1 MTPILAVVVLSSLSL
16 VSIVIITVLRP
27 DDTQA
32 VVSMAQ
38 FIVPTIA
45 VLITLI
51 KAQEAGDKAEQAV
64 VQTKATHDLVN
75 STATELRKLTASAAH
90 AEGKLE
96 GLTGEK
102 PSGSTVP
109 AGPNGNDE

>member
-1 MTPILAVVVLSSLSL
+1 MPPILAVVVLSSLSL
-16 VSIVIITVLRP
+16 ISIVIISILRP

-32 VVSMAQ
+32 VVSITQ

-45 VLITLI
+45 VLITLV
-51 KAQEAGDKAEQAV
+51 KAQEAASKAEEAV
-64 VQTKATHDLVN
+64 IQTKLTHDLVN
-75 STATELRKLTASAAH
+75 STASELIKLTATAAH

-102 PSGSTVP
+102 PMGETTP
-109 AGPNGNDE
+109 TGPNGNEE

>member
-16 VSIVIITVLRP
+16 VSIVLVAVLRP

-32 VVSMAQ
+32 IVSIAQ

-51 KAQEAGDKAEQAV
+51 KAQEAVGKATEAV
-64 VQTKATHDLVN
+64 IQTKATHDLVN

-102 PSGSTVP
+102 PHGETAP
-109 AGPNGNDE
+109 KGPNGNDE